1 MVRLTRIV
9 TTTTPHTEIRFAQ
22 TRQEKIAYSNNQ
34 GDGSHGHRT
43 HAMNAIVSLVE
54 GERIGVRYF
63 TQFATS
69 AIEQDNTLTALVVH
83 NVD

>member
-1 MVRLTRIV
+1 
-9 TTTTPHTEIRFAQ
+9 
-22 TRQEKIAYSNNQ
+22 
-34 GDGSHGHRT
+34 
-43 HAMNAIVSLVE
+43 MNAIVSLVE